1 MSSRNRARVLWVGM
15 AIMVAAVLS
24 PSAAGAGMK
33 TPLWGWN
40 GDEFSLWPVVY
51 VGHGGF
57 SIPGLQVTEDSWS
70 IPFIHKQDK
79 PTERYDATP
88 IFHDEKGVE
97 GVALGPRRETVNEG
111 VQGVANTIFDVLTV
125 VTNTRQLVS
134 DDNEQY
140 ETYREYGD
148 PNQPIPGQEKGPVAT
163 LPPPVPAPPQEPAPP
178 VEP

>member
-1 MSSRNRARVLWVGM
+1 MGSRLRTRVIWIALL
-15 AIMVAAVLS
+15 VAALL
-24 PSAAGAGMK
+24 PSAAGAGMR

-70 IPFIHKQDK
+70 IPFIHKQDR

-88 IFHDEKGVE
+88 IYHHESGEE
-97 GVALGPRRETVNEG
+97 GFALGPRRETINDG
-111 VQGVANTIFDVLTV
+111 VQGFANTVFDVLTV
-125 VTNTRQLVS
+125 VTNTRPLVS
-134 DDNEQY
+134 DNNEEY

-148 PNQPIPGQEKGPVAT
+148 PKQPIPGQEKGPVAT
-163 LPPPVPAPPQEPAPP
+163 LPAPVPAPPQEPVPPAAP
-178 VEP
+178 